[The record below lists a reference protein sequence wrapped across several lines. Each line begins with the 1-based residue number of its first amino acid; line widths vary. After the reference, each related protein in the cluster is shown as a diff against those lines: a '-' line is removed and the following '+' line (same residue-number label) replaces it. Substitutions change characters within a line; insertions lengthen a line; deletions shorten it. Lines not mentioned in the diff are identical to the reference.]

1 MNTRKAIRTALCGAA
16 AFALAGS
23 GPCPGDTGE
32 GILYCFVV
40 NSLLGEGS
48 GIEDCYNYDDYSP
61 GEFRAVA
68 QYAGDLRAYQELERG
83 QSAVGPAMPTPRQ
96 FMSARYPDWAE
107 RSDRVRTEISAI
119 RAARLSTE
127 VTR

>member
-1 MNTRKAIRTALCGAA
+1 MQTGRAIRTALCGAA
-16 AFALAGS
+16 AFALAAS

-48 GIEDCYNYDDYSP
+48 GVEDCYDYGEYTP
-61 GEFRAVA
+61 GEYRAVA
-68 QYAGDLRAYQELERG
+68 QYADDLRAYQELERG
-83 QSAVGPAMPTPRQ
+83 RSVAGPAVPTPRQ

-107 RSDRVRTEISAI
+107 RSDRLRTEIAGI

-127 VTR
+127 VSP

>member
-16 AFALAGS
+16 AFALAAS

-48 GIEDCYNYDDYSP
+48 GAAGCYDDYSP
-61 GEFRAVA
+61 GEFSAVA
-68 QYAGDLRAYQELERG
+68 QYADDLRAYQELERG
-83 QSAVGPAMPTPRQ
+83 QSAVGPAMPTPLQ

-107 RSDRVRTEISAI
+107 RSGRVRMEISAI
-119 RAARLSTE
+119 RAARLPTE
-127 VTR
+127 VTP